1 MPQSGTVLTKSV
13 EIGVFQGVGHFENK
27 FLVDGDVARNPS
39 MDRQIENDVATTLP
53 LDVFTKKNFS
63 GLFATEV

>member
-39 MDRQIENDVATTLP
+39 MDRQIEEWCSYNFAAWC
-53 LDVFTKKNFS
+53 FHKKK
-63 GLFATEV
+63 L